1 MNELSICFD
10 NVPTQDT
17 PIAIIGNCQMASSK
31 EAALENGRYI
41 IGKIATRMYTART
54 KHPDFNG
61 ASNVISEIGEFL
73 YALDHETEDRAK
85 DEALDI
91 IVTCIRFILD
101 ERY

>member
-10 NVPTQDT
+10 DVPTQDT
-17 PIAIIGNCQMASSK
+17 SIAIIGNCQMANSK
-31 EAALENGRYI
+31 EVALKIGRDI
-41 IGKIATRMYTART
+41 VDKIANRMHIARI
-54 KHPDFNG
+54 KHPNFGG
-61 ASNVISEIGEFL
+61 APCVISEIGEFL

>member
-1 MNELSICFD
+1 MSELSIYFD
-10 NVPTQDT
+10 DVPTQDT
-17 PIAIIGNCQMASSK
+17 PIAVIGNCQMASSK
-31 EAALENGRYI
+31 EAALENGRDI
-41 IGKIATRMYTART
+41 VDKIANRMHTART
-54 KHPDFNG
+54 KHPDFDG

-101 ERY
+101 EGY